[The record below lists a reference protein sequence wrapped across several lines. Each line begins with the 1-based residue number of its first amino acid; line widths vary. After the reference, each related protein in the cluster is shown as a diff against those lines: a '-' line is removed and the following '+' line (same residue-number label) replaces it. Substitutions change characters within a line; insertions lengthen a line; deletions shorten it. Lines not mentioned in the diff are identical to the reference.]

1 MAIRSFVLCLTFF
14 FASCQSGGMSI
25 SVGSLAQ
32 AQTKSASAA
41 VKPDAGPDAGP
52 AEIEGLRGHV
62 KHLAGTIGERNV
74 FKPKALAA
82 AAAYITREWRAQGYE
97 VITQTYKAEGVT
109 VGNLE
114 VKIGKSTAGDKNPR
128 AGPGILLVGAHYDTV
143 AGTPGA
149 DDNAS
154 GVAALLEL
162 SRLLAKTKPKSE
174 IRFVAF
180 TNEEP
185 PFFQT
190 GLMGSLVYAHDA
202 RQRGDD
208 IRFMVSLE
216 TLGFYSD
223 KPGSQKYPPLF
234 DWFYPD
240 RGNFI
245 GFVSDF
251 GSGDHMGRLSDS
263 FRAKTKFPVET
274 VRTFQFVP
282 GVGWSDHWSFWQR
295 DYPAVMVT
303 DTAPFRNPHYH
314 RETDKPETLDYARL
328 TRVTSGL
335 YHAIRAF
342 ADQKK
347 HHARANDEAD
357 RLPD

>member
-1 MAIRSFVLCLTFF
+1 MGIRAFVLCLTFF

-25 SVGSLAQ
+25 TVGSLAQ
-32 AQTKSASAA
+32 AQIMGAA
-41 VKPDAGPDAGP
+41 AAKAKTEP
-52 AEIEGLRGHV
+52 AEIERLRGHV

-82 AAAYITREWRAQGYE
+82 AAAYITKEWRAQGYE
-97 VITQTYKAEGVT
+97 VTTQTYKAEGVT

-114 VKIGKSTAGDKNPR
+114 VKVGNSNIHAKNPLNI
-128 AGPGILLVGAHYDTV
+128 PGILLVGAHYDTV
-143 AGTPGA
+143 PGTPGA

-162 SRLLAKTKPKSE
+162 SRLFAKTKPSSE

-208 IRFMVSLE
+208 IRLMVSLE
-216 TLGFYSD
+216 TLGFYRD
-223 KPGSQKYPPLF
+223 TPGSQKYPPLF

-251 GSGDHMGRLSDS
+251 GSGNLMGALSKS
-263 FRAKTKFPVET
+263 FRAKMKFPMET
-274 VRTFQFVP
+274 VQTFQFVP

-295 DYPAVMVT
+295 DYPAIMVT

-314 RETDKPETLDYARL
+314 RQTDKPDTLDYTRL
-328 TRVTSGL
+328 TKVTSGI
-335 YHAIRAF
+335 YHALRAF
-342 ADQKK
+342 ADRKK
-347 HHARANDEAD
+347 RRAKRNGD
-357 RLPD
+357 RVSD